1 MEEKLIRFFHALDRS
16 FFIEG
21 ANTVLASFDRPVPI
35 GYGQTISQ
43 PSLVLYMTDAL
54 RLDKSHRVLEI
65 GTGSGYQSAF
75 LAEFA
80 KEVYTVER
88 IEELSRK
95 ARTRL
100 ENLSYH
106 TIHYKIGDGSMGWK
120 EYAPYDRIMVTAAPR
135 LMPQELVGQLAPQG
149 IMILPL
155 GPGGNQVLMKITKDA
170 QGGIHEKRLLDVSFV
185 ELVGAYT

>member
-16 FFIEG
+16 YFIEG
-21 ANTVLASFDRPVPI
+21 ANKVLAPFDRPVPI

-43 PSLVLYMTDAL
+43 PSLVLYMSDAL
-54 RLDKSHRVLEI
+54 QLNKDLRVLEI
-65 GTGSGYQSAF
+65 GTGSGYQSVF

-80 KEVYTVER
+80 KEVYTVEL
-88 IEELSRK
+88 IEDLSRK
-95 ARTRL
+95 ARKRL
-100 ENLSYH
+100 EHLSYH
-106 TIHYKIGDGSMGWK
+106 NIHYKIGDGSLGWK

-135 LMPQELVGQLAPQG
+135 LMPHELIEQLAPTG

-155 GPGGNQVLMKITKDA
+155 GPGGNQVLMHITKDA
-170 QGGIHEKRLLDVSFV
+170 QGVIHEKRLLDVSFV